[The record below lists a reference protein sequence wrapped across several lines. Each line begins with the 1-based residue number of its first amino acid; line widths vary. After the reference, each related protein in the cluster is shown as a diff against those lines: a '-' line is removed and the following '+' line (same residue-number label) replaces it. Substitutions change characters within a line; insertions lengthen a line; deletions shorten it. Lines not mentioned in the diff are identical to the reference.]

1 MADVD
6 KHLRGNI
13 GDLSELYV
21 LVSLLAKGQ
30 VEVIDADGNPA
41 GRFIKILGASRSE
54 ATGTVKIERG
64 VEELLSTRDDAS
76 QKLYKISDL
85 ESDSQSLLEEMQDP
99 YNKTKGKGVLC
110 PSVAR
115 IVDGLQLD
123 GLKAKSSDK
132 ADVYL
137 KIADPFSVDGTRKAG
152 FTVKSYLSEL
162 PTLVNAGA
170 TIFVYQVEGLTP
182 EQEVTAS
189 GLKHKELVRWLT
201 NLPEVTVRFL
211 NVEDE
216 VFEDNLAMID
226 LQFGS
231 VLAAALLSGYRVVG
245 GQLSRVLKDQFF
257 VASLPSIVGRKNPIR
272 YARNQLR
279 NYLKQSALGMQPSEV
294 WLGDNEVS
302 GGAII
307 MDKSGSVHCL
317 CLDLDEDFKGFL
329 FDHCKFDTPSGGR
342 HGVGELSKTAS
353 GTVQLKLSLQIRF
366 CAKETLPK

>member
-1 MADVD
+1 MTDAD
-6 KHLRGNI
+6 KHLWGNI

-21 LVSLLAKGQ
+21 LGSLLAKGQ

-41 GRFIKILGASRSE
+41 GRFIKILGASRCE
-54 ATGTVKIERG
+54 ATGIVKIERG
-64 VEELLSTRDDAS
+64 AEVLLSTRDDAS
-76 QKLYKISDL
+76 QKVYKISDL
-85 ESDSQSLLEEMQDP
+85 ESDAQSLLAEMQDP

-110 PSVAR
+110 PSVGR

-152 FTVKSYLSEL
+152 FTVKSYLSEP

-170 TIFVYQVEGLTP
+170 TIFVYQVDGLSP
-182 EQEVTAS
+182 EQEVAAS

-201 NLPEVTVRFL
+201 NLSGVSVRFL

-216 VFEDNLAMID
+216 VFGDNLAMID
-226 LQFGS
+226 LQFGR
-231 VLAAALLSGYRVVG
+231 VLAAALLSGYRVIG
-245 GQLSRVLKDQFF
+245 GQLSRVFRDHLFI
-257 VASLPSIVGRKNPIR
+257 ASLPSIVERPNPSR
-272 YARNQLR
+272 YAKNQLR
-279 NYLKQSALGMQPSEV
+279 NYLKQSALGMQPSEA

-307 MDKSGSVHCL
+307 MEKSGVVRCL

-342 HGVGELSKTAS
+342 HGVGELSKTTS

-366 CAKETLPK
+366 CSKEV